1 MKNRAQCSL
10 IFADDEIFDNLI
22 IPLKESKALNE
33 FLVKLA
39 TLYYRDDRVRSIVDE
54 GIVDADKEAEQKR
67 AEMYTA
73 INESLAVMEYL
84 ADEGKNVVDD
94 GASMLESVLAGA
106 EESGMA
112 THEESDLGTGFTKFN
127 IGNPKIEAKETKHE
141 PTASEQGSEARVSR
155 LENEVSDIKNMLLE
169 LQRSITN
176 LGSVKVS
183 STNESEVTTEK
194 EEITSQNTI
203 ANNTS
208 SIDDDFSYSVDDE
221 DEVSV
226 EIEQSA
232 TNDMLAFLNS
242 I

>member
-22 IPLKESKALNE
+22 TPLKASKALNE
-33 FLVKLA
+33 FLVKLV
-39 TLYYRDDRVRSIVDE
+39 TIYYNDERVQSIVDE
-54 GIVDADKEAEQKR
+54 GIVVEDKEAEQKR

-84 ADEGKNVVDD
+84 ADEGKNIVED

-112 THEESDLGTGFTKFN
+112 THEESDVGDGFTKFN
-127 IGNPKIEAKETKHE
+127 IGIPKKESKETE
-141 PTASEQGSEARVSR
+141 SIPTTEEHKDDDRVTK
-155 LENEVSDIKNMLLE
+155 LEGEVSTIKDMLLE

-176 LGSVKVS
+176 LGSLGAVAQSTAEKVNTT
-183 STNESEVTTEK
+183 STGSVVTDV
-194 EEITSQNTI
+194 SN
-203 ANNTS
+203 S
-208 SIDDDFSYSVDDE
+208 DDNLSYSVDE
-221 DEVSV
+221 EEEVSV
-226 EIEQSA
+226 EVKEKA
-232 TNDMLAFLNS
+232 TNDMLELLGS